1 MKKKVSLLFLAV
13 LLMISSFYLPTYEA
27 SSIKEKE
34 EKIKELEQKRH
45 ELKKNEKTI
54 NEKKS
59 ETSEKIEQNTKKQSS
74 IQSELS
80 ILEESL
86 QATEQKITNKEKEI
100 FSLQKEI
107 NGLVSKVNDIE
118 AEIEQLHNQII
129 ELETEIEDVTL
140 RMEKRE
146 NLLRER
152 LRSMQFSGG
161 AVTYLEVFL
170 GAKSFTDLIGRV
182 AAVNTIMKQ
191 DQVLIDEHKADK
203 LTLETNVKIVS
214 DKQVE
219 LNNNKKEIIVKKEE
233 IEDSKRLLEAEKVKL
248 VALKRE
254 LDEQSKQKERLLV
267 QLQREEEE
275 LREYEISLEDEQKI
289 IAAQA
294 SALEKAKQLAQ
305 KEKERLVQLAKEEE
319 ERKKREEEERKNQ
332 SPESG
337 NSGNDGGQ
345 HNSPPP
351 EAPVPSGDKI
361 FLRPT
366 TGPITSHYGMRTY
379 PRNRMHYGIDFG
391 NSIGTPILAAAAG
404 VVSNAT
410 YMGEWGNTIVITHY
424 INGQTYSTLYAHLN
438 GFNVSAGQV
447 VQAGQQ
453 IGTMGSTGFSTGP
466 HLHFEVHKGGFQ
478 GYAKNA
484 VNPYPYLINP

>member
-1 MKKKVSLLFLAV
+1 MKKKVSLLFLAI
-13 LLMISSFYLPTYEA
+13 LLIISSSNVPTYEA

-34 EKIKELEQKRH
+34 QKIKELEQKH
-45 ELKKNEKTI
+45 NDLKKNEKSI

-59 ETSEKIEQNTKKQSS
+59 ETSEKIEENTKKQSS
-74 IQSELS
+74 LQSELS
-80 ILEESL
+80 VLEESL
-86 QATEQKITNKEKEI
+86 QATEQKITNKEVEI
-100 FSLQKEI
+100 SSLQKEI
-107 NGLVSKVNDIE
+107 NSLVSKVN
-118 AEIEQLHNQII
+118 EIEREIEELHNQII
-129 ELETEIEDVTL
+129 ELETEIEDVTI

-161 AVTYLEVFL
+161 AITYLEVFL
-170 GAKSFTDLIGRV
+170 GAKSFTDLISRV
-182 AAVNTIMKQ
+182 TAVNTIMKQ

-203 LTLETNVKIVS
+203 LTLETNIKIVS

-219 LNNNKKEIIVKKEE
+219 LNKNKKEIIVKKEE
-233 IEDSKRLLEAEKVKL
+233 IEDSKQLLEAEKVKL

-267 QLQREEEE
+267 QLQREEED

-294 SALEKAKQLAQ
+294 AALEKAKQLAQ
-305 KEKERLVQLAKEEE
+305 QEKDRLVQLAKEEE

-332 SPESG
+332 PPESG
-337 NSGNDGGQ
+337 NGGE
-345 HNSPPP
+345 HSSPPP

-366 TGPITSHYGMRTY
+366 TGPITSYYGMRTY

-391 NSIGTPILAAAAG
+391 NSAGTPIVAAAAG
-404 VVSNAT
+404 VVSNAR
-410 YMGEWGNTIVITHY
+410 YMGEWGNTVVITHY
-424 INGQTYSTLYAHLN
+424 INGQTFSTLYAHMN
-438 GFNVSAGQV
+438 GFNVSEGQV

-453 IGTMGSTGFSTGP
+453 IGIMGSTGFSTGP
-466 HLHFEVHKGGFQ
+466 HLHFEVHKGGFA
-478 GYAKNA
+478 GYATNA
-484 VNPYPYLINP
+484 VNPYPYIINP